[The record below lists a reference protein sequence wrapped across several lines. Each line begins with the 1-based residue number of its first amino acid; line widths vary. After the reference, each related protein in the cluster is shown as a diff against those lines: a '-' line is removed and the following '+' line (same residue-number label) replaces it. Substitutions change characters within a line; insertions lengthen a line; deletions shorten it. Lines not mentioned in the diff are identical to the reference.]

1 MKKNDI
7 AMIVLIAS
15 LTVMISYFLGRSIVG
30 DPQSRAVKVKTADAI
45 STEVEKPEK
54 TVFNKNAINPTVEIN
69 IGNSSNQQPFGG

>member
-15 LTVMISYFLGRSIVG
+15 VSAMTAYFIGRAVVG
-30 DPQSRAVKVKTADAI
+30 DPESRAVKVQTVESI
-45 STEVEKPEK
+45 STEVEKPDT
-54 TVFNKNAINPTVEIN
+54 TVFNKSAINPTVEIN

>member
-15 LTVMISYFLGRSIVG
+15 VSAMSAYFVGRAVVG
-30 DPQSRAVKVKTADAI
+30 DPESRAVKVKTVEAI
-45 STEVEKPEK
+45 STEVVRPDK
-54 TVFNKNAINPTVEIN
+54 TVFNKQAINPTVEIN

>member
-7 AMIVLIAS
+7 AMIILIAS
-15 LTVMISYFLGRSIVG
+15 VSALFAYFTGRALIG
-30 DPQSRAVKVKTADAI
+30 DPESRAVKVKTVEAI
-45 STEVEKPEK
+45 STEVERPDT

>member
-7 AMIVLIAS
+7 AMIILIAS
-15 LTVMISYFLGRSIVG
+15 VSAMFAYFIGRTLIG
-30 DPQSRAVKVKTADAI
+30 DPESRAVQVKTVEAI
-45 STEVEKPEK
+45 STDVERPDA